1 MDQLLAIR
9 AFARVVE
16 AGTFT
21 KAADSLGMPNATL
34 TKLIQGLEAHL
45 RVKLLQRTTRRV
57 SVTAEGALYYEKTQR
72 LLCELH
78 DADTGFSVSQ
88 GRPRGRLR
96 IDAGGSFAT
105 VILIPALPDF
115 FARYPE
121 IQVDLGI
128 SDRHADIVGDNVD
141 CAIRGGVL
149 TDMAMVGRQIGAA
162 GWVTCATP
170 GYLARHGVP
179 ADPDALADNH
189 VVASYLSAATKRVV
203 PMRFISGGRTVEI
216 NGARTLGVNESNAH
230 LAAGLAGLGIIQTFG
245 YAVREHVRSGALVPI
260 LEQWQPAPHPFHVVY
275 PPNRHLSNRVRVF
288 IDWIAAEFATL
299 AN

>member
-34 TKLIQGLEAHL
+34 TKLIQGLESHL

-57 SVTAEGALYYEKTQR
+57 SVTDEGALYYEKTQR

-78 DADTGFSVSQ
+78 DADTSFSASQ

-96 IDAGGSFAT
+96 IDAGGSVASL
-105 VILIPALPDF
+105 ILIPALPDF

-141 CAIRGGVL
+141 CAIRGGEL
-149 TDMAMVGRQIGAA
+149 TDLAMVGRQIGTAA
-162 GWVTCATP
+162 WVTCATP
-170 GYLARHGVP
+170 AYLARHGVP
-179 ADPDALADNH
+179 ADPDALAANH
-189 VVASYLSAATKRVV
+189 VVASYMAAASKRVV
-203 PMRFISGGRTVEI
+203 PMRFACGGKVVEV

-230 LAAGLAGLGIIQTFG
+230 LAAGLAGLGIIQTFA
-245 YAVREHVRSGALVPI
+245 YAVRDHIRSGALVPI
-260 LEQWQPAPHPFHVVY
+260 LESWQPAPHPFHVVY
-275 PPNRHLSNRVRVF
+275 PPNRHLSKRVRVF
-288 IDWIAAEFATL
+288 IDWIAEEFSSL